1 MNVGALA
8 LVLWL
13 STMMMNVVSPFLI
26 LRPPAMI
33 FRHHLTRLKMS
44 NSGNNNRLEYQHG
57 YHAGNYAD
65 VVKHSILIM
74 LLEHM
79 KKKKTPFMYVDTHAG
94 AGSYPLESKEALQL
108 GEFEQGIGRLL
119 EIDDELPPSLSKL
132 VGITK
137 KSESLIYPGSP
148 MIAKETCREQDSFL
162 LFEKARDQFDLLLDK
177 VDFVEGSR
185 TQVLNDDG
193 YQGLSDYAYATS
205 NLPRSLVFID
215 PPYQYGSDNDQ
226 AAQLV
231 KDLSRHWRSARV
243 ALWYPA
249 SKELTEKTSRLLSL
263 MKDAASDADVLALEM
278 YPDDAIG
285 TGMVLVNPPYGIE
298 EDLRE
303 ALPQIAKLLREE
315 KPSMRMKWL

>member
-1 MNVGALA
+1 MMVVSKSNMNVGAL

-13 STMMMNVVSPFLI
+13 STMMMKVVSPFLI
-26 LRPPAMI
+26 RPPAI
-33 FRHHLTRLKMS
+33 LRHQLTRLKMS
-44 NSGNNNRLEYQHG
+44 DSNNRLEYQHG

-65 VVKHSILIM
+65 VVKHSVLIM

-79 KKKKTPFMYVDTHAG
+79 KKKKSPFVYVDTHAG
-94 AGSYPLESKEALQL
+94 AGSYPLESKEALQM

-119 EIDDELPPSLSKL
+119 EIDEELPPSLSKL

-137 KSESLIYPGSP
+137 KSDSLIYPGSP
-148 MIAKETCREQDSFL
+148 MIAKEACRNQDSFL

-177 VDFVEGSR
+177 VDFEG
-185 TQVLNDDG
+185 TQVFNDDG
-193 YQGLSDYAYATS
+193 YQGLSDYAYTTS
-205 NLPRSLVFID
+205 NLPRSLVFVD
-215 PPYQYGSDNDQ
+215 PPYQYGSDNEQ
-226 AAQLV
+226 AARLV
-231 KDLSRHWRSARV
+231 KVLSRHWRSARV

-249 SKELTEKTSRLLSL
+249 SKDLTEKTSRLLSL
-263 MKDAASDADVLALEM
+263 MKDASDADVLALEM
-278 YPDDAIG
+278 YPNDAIG

-303 ALPQIAKLLREE
+303 ALPQIAQLLREE